1 MKRKVKVPYL
11 NGLGDF
17 LDENGF
23 NWFAADSNAIIIEL
37 KESLVIYKV
46 CSRINT
52 SDINFIGNIEMCK
65 QFKEE
70 NKKINSVIQRLS

>member
-23 NWFAADSNAIIIEL
+23 NWFAADSNAIIIEI
-37 KESLVIYKV
+37 K
-46 CSRINT
+46 
-52 SDINFIGNIEMCK
+52 
-65 QFKEE
+65 
-70 NKKINSVIQRLS
+70 